1 MKMRKRKEKTNAPYE
16 EDADPSSFPA
26 DCPWTDVHGEYVNGE
41 PNKPLFVSALVYLND
56 TWPDRWDAE
65 TLFMD
70 SASSTGVFVR
80 PRPGRLVLMAG
91 RVFFCFF
98 FVVYAE

>member
-1 MKMRKRKEKTNAPYE
+1 M
-16 EDADPSSFPA
+16 
-26 DCPWTDVHGEYVNGE
+26 HGEYVNGE

-70 SASSTGVFVR
+70 GASSTGVFVR

-91 RVFFCFF
+91 RVFF
-98 FVVYAE
+98 FVRRVNISLHVYHYHLYIPCA